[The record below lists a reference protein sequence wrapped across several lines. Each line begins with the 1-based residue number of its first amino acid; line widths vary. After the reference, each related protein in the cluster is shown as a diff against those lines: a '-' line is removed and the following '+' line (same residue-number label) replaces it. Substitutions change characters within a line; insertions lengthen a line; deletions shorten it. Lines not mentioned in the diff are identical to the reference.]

1 VPTGV
6 STSQPSEPP
15 AKNKAS
21 RRRHSPSDTEPRRL
35 STEGV
40 RTAARR
46 LSRSRVDTSRARRLI
61 AAGCFPQGVSLPI
74 READYMARVTLHF
87 TVGVNQGNDRRGSY
101 YRAHWLGMI
110 GKSSVQNNLS
120 RKPDRARPWRKQ
132 PSLPPSPRRNPRQC
146 TTTTN
151 KPPPSS
157 SIPLQASPLQRN
169 SRLDRQSDR
178 RCQQPIL
185 LELSI

>member
-1 VPTGV
+1 MPTGV

-15 AKNKAS
+15 AKHEAS

-101 YRAHWLGMI
+101 CRAHWLGMI

-120 RKPDRARPWRKQ
+120 RKPDRARSTLAKITIAASITPAEPTAMHNYNQ
-132 PSLPPSPRRNPRQC
+132 QAATVIIHTAPSL
-146 TTTTN
+146 TTPEKLT
-151 KPPPSS
+151 
-157 SIPLQASPLQRN
+157 
-169 SRLDRQSDR
+169 SRSTV
-178 RCQQPIL
+178 
-185 LELSI
+185 